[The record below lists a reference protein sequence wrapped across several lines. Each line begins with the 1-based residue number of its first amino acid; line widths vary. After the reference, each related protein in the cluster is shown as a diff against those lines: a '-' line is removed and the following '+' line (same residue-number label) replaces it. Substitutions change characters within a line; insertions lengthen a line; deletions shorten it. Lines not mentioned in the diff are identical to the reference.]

1 MKKTLKQ
8 YLTESQKLPH
18 WPKTLE
24 ELEEAYMKV
33 CIDGESGNDTGEVM
47 MPPISRSR
55 QSSLVTFNDDLTV
68 SIKRNSPNDRVQIA
82 DWMLVDGMLPFP
94 FKEVDSAIVVNR
106 DCGLKSFAGFPR
118 KCNAISIEEFGLH
131 ESVKDLTGCS
141 EEVKFSLSIFSCS
154 GIESL
159 NGFPKHIV
167 EDEFNLSV
175 RFCTNFKDFSHIPR
189 KLEKI
194 NIGSTPHFT
203 EEDFK
208 YLPSDVDTLSLDY
221 LENLKSLHNIHKY
234 VKSAKRIS
242 LYQTKIFSSILG
254 LSMIK
259 GLNEVEES
267 FYDVNND
274 DKSWPTDGII
284 EIVEKYMGTQDVFEF
299 QEALIE
305 SGFNELAKL

>member
-24 ELEEAYMKV
+24 ELQEVYKKV
-33 CIDGESGNDTGEVM
+33 SINDETGEVM
-47 MPPISRSR
+47 MHPISKYDP
-55 QSSLVTFNDDLTV
+55 LVIFNDDLTV
-68 SIKRNSPNDRVQIA
+68 SLRRVHSNDRVQIA

-94 FKEVDSAIVVNR
+94 FKDVDCAIVVNK

-118 KCNAISIEEFGLH
+118 KCNAISIEENGLH

-141 EEVKFSLSIFSCS
+141 EEVKFSLSIFACG

-175 RFCTNFKDFSHIPR
+175 RFCSNFKDFSHIPR
-189 KLEKI
+189 KLEKL
-194 NIGSTPHFT
+194 NIGATPHFT

-208 YLPSDVDTLSLDY
+208 YLSPEVETISFDNLK
-221 LENLKSLHNIHKY
+221 NLKSLHNIHKY
-234 VKSAKRIS
+234 VKSAKCIN
-242 LYQTKIFSSILG
+242 LYETKIFSSILG
-254 LSMIK
+254 LSLIK
-259 GLNEVEES
+259 GLTEVDES
-267 FYDVNND
+267 FYDINND

-299 QEALIE
+299 QEALVE
-305 SGFNELAKL
+305 AGFNELAKL